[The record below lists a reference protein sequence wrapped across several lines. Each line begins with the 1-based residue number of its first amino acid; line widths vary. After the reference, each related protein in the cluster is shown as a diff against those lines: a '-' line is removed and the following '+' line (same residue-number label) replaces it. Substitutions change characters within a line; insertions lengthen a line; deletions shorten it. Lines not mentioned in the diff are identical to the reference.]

1 MILQILITLSKKYS
15 NINNFYVILKINNTD
30 AQPYHF
36 YFCYSAATI
45 IKFSTEMVITAIIKY
60 HHYYSSFD
68 YQNCYLSYGH
78 CKFTTR
84 TINAIMMIS
93 QNITCTVTTNNNDII
108 TILHLSFQY
117 HNYRLVSRAMLF
129 PHTSIDSL
137 SSISTPSSDNQALN
151 VKSFQIL

>member
-60 HHYYSSFD
+60 HYYYSSFD

-84 TINAIMMIS
+84 TINAIIMIS
-93 QNITCTVTTNNNDII
+93 LLFYTFHFNTITTDLLVEPCYSLILPLFAVINLNSII
-108 TILHLSFQY
+108 
-117 HNYRLVSRAMLF
+117 R
-129 PHTSIDSL
+129 
-137 SSISTPSSDNQALN
+137 
-151 VKSFQIL
+151 